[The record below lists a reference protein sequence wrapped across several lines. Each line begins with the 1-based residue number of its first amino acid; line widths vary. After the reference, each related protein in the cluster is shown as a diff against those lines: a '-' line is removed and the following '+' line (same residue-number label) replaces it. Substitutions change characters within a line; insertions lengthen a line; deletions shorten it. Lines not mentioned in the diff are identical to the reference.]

1 MTVYVGR
8 EEHDAKLERILTAM
22 RLDTQTQILAMQRE
36 TETRIQAMQQDTQA
50 QFQAMSNKID
60 RVATSLEVQA
70 AQLQTVFSALEVQSV
85 QHQAAFSSLNDKIDS
100 VEKRLDGKIEMLLW
114 VIGVAATL
122 VSLLIGFQ
130 QLKLAQGTAP
140 TTEIINQLDRAPD
153 AYSPP

>member
-1 MTVYVGR
+1 
-8 EEHDAKLERILTAM
+8 M

-36 TETRIQAMQQDTQA
+36 TETRIQAMQQDTQAQFKAMQQDTQA